1 MDILLFQMDFFKST
15 MVFFSS
21 EMNYNPDDTTHILR
35 SVQRPCGHDAGDLA
49 DTARTRHFA
58 ERSFFIAG
66 PACTMKMNF
75 LLHAYPM
82 AEVTGTA
89 RSGIIQEQDNTM
101 IRSIV
106 VDDEPY
112 LRNSIA
118 RSIEE
123 TDSDFKVIGQARN
136 GKRAFEMVRE
146 LNPDVVFLDIQMPV
160 MDGIALLEALDQ
172 NDLHP
177 VRVILSGYSDFK
189 YAQKAIQYQVMD
201 YILKP
206 IHADQ
211 LTALL
216 ADIKERLSS
225 SKKQEQYQYLNYLF
239 RGAHTQVPVSELEHS
254 LKDFSHFYCFYLIA
268 GSYLLIKNSQFEP
281 FRSEDPS
288 APGFE
293 QALNTFLAEIPDNL
307 CVWNIYGENQ
317 NEILVIAA
325 SSDTVEIPIRS
336 LAEKLFGSCR
346 SIPVPVTLIAADQA
360 VSLEQLRSCYI
371 DLKYFAVQ
379 NIRFSVSSLQ
389 QISTAIHPSD
399 NGWLTAAHEKK
410 LYEMIREKRYR
421 DFQESISLF
430 LKKCKMDN
438 ATQNGLETSLIRLL
452 EILRGDYYSDDIR
465 TFVDEVL
472 SMTCD
477 YHELE
482 NQVLDYIRRYSDTQ
496 YYQNISDDLPGNIRE
511 DLDKNFTSQISMKDI
526 AAKYHVSPS
535 YLSTL
540 FKKTYG
546 ISPNEYIM
554 EKRMTKAKD
563 LLRVFPPINIK
574 QISSLTGYS
583 DPYYFSRLF
592 KMSVGMSPTQYRE
605 QA

>member
-1 MDILLFQMDFFKST
+1 
-15 MVFFSS
+15 
-21 EMNYNPDDTTHILR
+21 
-35 SVQRPCGHDAGDLA
+35 
-49 DTARTRHFA
+49 
-58 ERSFFIAG
+58 
-66 PACTMKMNF
+66 
-75 LLHAYPM
+75 
-82 AEVTGTA
+82 
-89 RSGIIQEQDNTM
+89 M

-112 LRNSIA
+112 IRNSIA

-123 TDSDFKVIGQARN
+123 TDPEFKVIAQARN
-136 GKRAFEMVRE
+136 GKRAYEIICE

-206 IHADQ
+206 IHKDQ
-211 LTALL
+211 LAALL

-239 RGAHTQVPVSELEHS
+239 RGAHSQTPLSELEHS
-254 LKDFSHFYCFYLIA
+254 LNEYSSFSCFYLIA

-281 FRSEDPS
+281 FVMKNSS
-288 APGFE
+288 AVFE
-293 QALNTFLAEIPDNL
+293 QAIKTFIARIPKELN
-307 CVWNIYGENQ
+307 VWNIYGENQ
-317 NEILVIAA
+317 NEMLVIVGSA
-325 SSDTVEIPIRS
+325 SDAVLSIQS
-336 LAEKLFGSCR
+336 LEETLFDSCV
-346 SIPVPVTLIAADQA
+346 SLPVPVTLISSAET

-371 DLKYFAVQ
+371 DLKYYAVQ
-379 NIRFSVSSLQ
+379 NIRFGSASLQ
-389 QISTAIHPSD
+389 KAGTAIQPSD
-399 NGWLTAAHEKK
+399 TGWLTSAQEKK
-410 LYEMIREKRYR
+410 LYEMVKEKRYQ

-430 LKKCKMDN
+430 LKKCRMDH

-465 TFVDEVL
+465 TFVDEAL

-477 YHELE
+477 YRELE
-482 NQVLDYIRRYSDTQ
+482 SQIIDYVHRYSDTQ

-511 DLDKNFTSQISMKDI
+511 DLDRNYTSQITMKDI

-540 FKKTYG
+540 FKKAYG
-546 ISPNEYIM
+546 ISPNEYIIK
-554 EKRMTKAKD
+554 KRMTKAKD

-605 QA
+605 QASSENA

>member
-1 MDILLFQMDFFKST
+1 
-15 MVFFSS
+15 
-21 EMNYNPDDTTHILR
+21 
-35 SVQRPCGHDAGDLA
+35 
-49 DTARTRHFA
+49 
-58 ERSFFIAG
+58 
-66 PACTMKMNF
+66 
-75 LLHAYPM
+75 
-82 AEVTGTA
+82 
-89 RSGIIQEQDNTM
+89 M

-112 LRNSIA
+112 LRKSII

-123 TDSDFKVIGQARN
+123 ADPDFKVIAQAGN
-136 GKRAFEMVRE
+136 GKRAFEMIRE

-172 NDLHP
+172 HDLHP

-206 IHADQ
+206 IHTDQ
-211 LTALL
+211 LSALL
-216 ADIKERLSS
+216 TDIKERLSS
-225 SKKQEQYQYLNYLF
+225 SRKQEQYLYLNHLF
-239 RGAHTQVPVSELEHS
+239 RGAHTQKPVSELARSMEEY
-254 LKDFSHFYCFYLIA
+254 SHYYCFYMIA
-268 GSYLLIKNSQFEP
+268 GSYLLVKNSQFDP
-281 FRSEDPS
+281 FIPKGSPALFELTMKEFVS
-288 APGFE
+288 A
-293 QALNTFLAEIPDNL
+293 IPRQLD
-307 CVWNIYGENQ
+307 VWNIYGENQ
-317 NEILVIAA
+317 NEMLVIAA
-325 SSDTVEIPIRS
+325 SAEDVLIPIRT
-336 LAEKLFGSCR
+336 LAETLFRSCG
-346 SIPVPVTLIAADQA
+346 SIPVPVTLISYDKTIP
-360 VSLEQLRSCYI
+360 LEQLRSSYI

-379 NIRFSVSSLQ
+379 NIRFSASSLQ
-389 QISTAIHPSD
+389 EVTEKIQQPSD
-399 NGWLTAAHEKK
+399 HGWLTAAQETK
-410 LYEMIREKRYR
+410 LHEMIREKRYL

-430 LKKCKMDN
+430 LKKCQMNK
-438 ATQNGLETSLIRLL
+438 ATQNGLEASLIRLL
-452 EILRGDYYSDDIR
+452 EILRGDHYSDDIR
-465 TFVDEVL
+465 TFVDEAL

-482 NQVLDYIRRYSDTQ
+482 NQVLDYLRRYSDAQ
-496 YYQNISDDLPGNIRE
+496 YYQNISDDLPGTIRE
-511 DLDKNFTSQISMKDI
+511 ELDRNYTSQITMKDI

-540 FKKTYG
+540 FKKAYG

-592 KMSVGMSPTQYRE
+592 KMSVGMSPTQYRS
-605 QA
+605 QSASPDTQIDSIRVPL